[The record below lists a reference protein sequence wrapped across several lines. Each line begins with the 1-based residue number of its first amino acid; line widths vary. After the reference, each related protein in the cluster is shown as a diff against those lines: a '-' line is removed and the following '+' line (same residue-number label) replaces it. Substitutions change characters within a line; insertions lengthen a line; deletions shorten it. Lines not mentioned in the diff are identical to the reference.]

1 MGTKKVDN
9 RTYEQKREEA
19 ILKFRGIYKDS
30 IAFDRCR
37 LDKATRTLLLQDEE
51 YLTATRAM
59 KADMYYEQ
67 ITVIDAVIDDVRS
80 DKDNSATRLKALE
93 MKQKLLFQDMMID
106 ADESNA
112 LNITFT
118 AMSREDFEKMDTIEI
133 FKGKAVTEDL
143 SSMKAEGEELSPEE
157 RMKEK
162 INEQMQ
168 ASKRD
173 V

>member
-1 MGTKKVDN
+1 MKEQKVDT

-19 ILKFRGIYKDS
+19 ISKFRGIYKDS
-30 IAFDRCR
+30 IAFDRCM
-37 LDKATRTLLLQDEE
+37 LDKSTRTLLLQDEV
-51 YLTATRAM
+51 YLSQTRAM

-67 ITVIDAVIDDVRS
+67 ITVIDDVIEDVRS
-80 DKDNSATRLKALE
+80 DKDNSSTRLKALE

-118 AMSREDFEKMDTIEI
+118 AMDREAFEKMETVEI
-133 FKGKAVTEDL
+133 FKGNAKTADL
-143 SSMKAEGEELSPEE
+143 SAMKAEGEELSPEE

-162 INEQMQ
+162 INETM
-168 ASKRD
+168 KKNTKE
-173 V
+173 